1 MRNFSRNFLRLLE
14 VGTFLAVMN
23 GTVAH
28 AQYGASPSQTSLF
41 FDDLRNRSIQTAP
54 AGAGV
59 RGGEAEYDYDRGVY
73 TGTSEDRDMGE
84 RMTSAQ
90 ARAAQREMGQPTV
103 RSGSAAFAA
112 RSAGDYTNYSG
123 QYSAPNT
130 FFAPTYVSD
139 PYLQGRRNLR
149 LGGVNVGFGLYGG
162 VEYNDN
168 VTRAHEDPQSD
179 IIGTLMLN
187 IDANY
192 QVTKNNRLT
201 LTTAIGV
208 DHYFNHP
215 DLSPY
220 GNDLVLNVLPGS
232 ALAFDMKIG
241 PVFVVLYD
249 RVSVRPAVRN
259 EFALSSNQIFGV
271 FQNDAGMAAMWA
283 INSDLSLS
291 INYMHSNAIAMEDQF
306 AIFDR
311 NTDSVHGTLAW
322 SPDHT
327 WTLGL
332 EGGVTFTTYPEGF
345 NNDGTLLN
353 AGLFFSTPI
362 GNSTFLRI
370 GAGYQSFSFDAPPE
384 IKVSESDVLA
394 ADRTV
399 TQYGNL
405 IANLTQRR
413 DDLARSGGDTT
424 SLDRQIEKAV
434 ADQVT
439 AQTIAGQRRTSR
451 ENALNANTQDANDLD
466 DYYYNVTV
474 SNQLNAR
481 VSQVLSF
488 GHESSLN
495 NISNFIT
502 ADYVTYGVGYAAWR
516 GGIVS
521 ASGYFEDAKMSGGRQ
536 AEDLTQYGMDVY
548 VSHQLNSR
556 IRLGAG
562 YHWGQTDSSV
572 QNIEYWRS
580 IDPSLPSRDFTQQA
594 FSFDISYALSRKFN
608 IGLGYR
614 YFMTDADSDLND
626 FDQSRI
632 IFAGTYNF

>member
-1 MRNFSRNFLRLLE
+1 MRNFSRNFRRLFYL
-14 VGTFLAVMN
+14 GTFLAAMDS
-23 GTVAH
+23 TVSH

-59 RGGEAEYDYDRGVY
+59 RSGEASYDYDRGVY
-73 TGTSEDRDMGE
+73 TGSDQDRNMGE
-84 RMTSAQ
+84 RMNSSD
-90 ARAAQREMGQPTV
+90 ARAAQREMGQPNV
-103 RSGSAAFAA
+103 RSGSAALAA

-149 LGGVNVGFGLYGG
+149 IGGVNVGFGLYGG

-168 VTRAHEDPQSD
+168 ITRAHEDTKSD

-187 IDANY
+187 VDANY
-192 QVTKNNRLT
+192 QITRNNRLT

-208 DHYFNHP
+208 DHYFDHP

-259 EFALSSNQIFGV
+259 EFALSANQVFGV

-291 INYMHSNAIAMEDQF
+291 INYMHSNAIAIEDQF

-332 EGGVTFTTYPEGF
+332 EGGVTWTTYPEGY
-345 NNDGTLLN
+345 NNDGQLLN
-353 AGLFFSTPI
+353 AGAFFSTPI

-370 GAGYQSFSFDAPPE
+370 GAGYQSFSFDAPPQ

-394 ADRTV
+394 AERTV
-399 TQYGNL
+399 AQYGTL
-405 IANLTQRR
+405 IANLTEQYNRATTTAER
-413 DDLARSGGDTT
+413 D
-424 SLDRQIEKAV
+424 SLTRQIEKAT
-434 ADQVT
+434 ADQTT
-439 AQTIAGQRRTSR
+439 ANTIAATRRTQR
-451 ENALNANTQDANDLD
+451 EDALNANTQDASDLG

-474 SNQLNAR
+474 NNQLNAR
-481 VSQVLSF
+481 VSQVLAF

-502 ADYVTYGVGYAAWR
+502 ADYVTYGLGYAAWR
-516 GGIVS
+516 GGVVS
-521 ASGYFEDAKMSGGRQ
+521 VSGYYEDATMSGGRQ
-536 AEDLTQYGMDVY
+536 AEDLTQYGLDVY
-548 VSHQLNSR
+548 ASHQVNSR
-556 IRLGAG
+556 IRIGVG
-562 YHWGQTDSSV
+562 YHWGQTESNV
-572 QNIEYWRS
+572 QDLAYWKS
-580 IDPSLPSRDFTQQA
+580 IDPSLPSRDFSQQA
-594 FSFDISYALSRKFN
+594 FSFDISYALSNKFN
-608 IGLGYR
+608 VGIGYR
-614 YFMTDADSDLND
+614 YFMTDADDDRNS
-626 FDQSRI
+626 FDQSRV